1 MGQKAWCVMVV
12 LNKKDSI
19 RFIRE
24 MKKTEHRGISP
35 EQQKFLDLCT
45 KTYRQVKKIKSPKIP
60 KKDWPVEY
68 CIHCHTHR
76 AYSEKYDA
84 YYCPKCVFW
93 LEKICPDRKC
103 EFCSKRP
110 KYPSLKEEKEWN
122 KKNQLI

>member
-1 MGQKAWCVMVV
+1 
-12 LNKKDSI
+12 
-19 RFIRE
+19 

-35 EQQKFLDLCT
+35 QQQKFLDLCT
-45 KTYRQVKKIKSPKIP
+45 KTYRQIKKIKPVKIP

-76 AYSEKYDA
+76 VYSEKYDA

-103 EFCSKRP
+103 EFCANRP
-110 KYPSLKEEKEWN
+110 KYPDLKEEEKWN
-122 KKNQLI
+122 KKNKLQ